1 MMAGDAMNIETRDPV
16 CGMTVDPDKARFTHD
31 HEGTTYLFC
40 CGGCQAAFR
49 TDPEA
54 FLRAREEAAGNGAAG
69 DGHPPDDHAAAHRG
83 HAADHPAT
91 AGGGRAGHHRGAAA
105 RESAHAGGAASTVY
119 VCPMCPD
126 VRETEPVPCP
136 SCGMAL
142 EPELAAP
149 PPVAVEYTCPM
160 HPEVVRTEPGACPA
174 CGMALEPRAVTQE
187 EAPNPE
193 LADMTRRFRIAAAIG
208 LPVFGIAMTEMAA
221 GASALP
227 LSRTVSNWIQLACAA
242 PVVLWAGRPFFE
254 RGWASIVNRS
264 PNMFT
269 LIALGVGAAFLYS
282 AAATVAPGSFPAGF
296 RMEGGVEP
304 YFDTAV
310 VIIVLVLLG
319 QVLELRARQ
328 RTGAAL
334 RSLLGLAPAIAHR
347 IDGGDTVAQAAD
359 RAEAVETG
367 DASGHDAPDED
378 VPLAA
383 VRTGDLLRVRPG
395 ERVPVDG
402 VVVDGRSAV
411 DESMVSGEPIPVEK
425 GPGDAV
431 IGATVNGTGSLTM
444 RAERVGAETLLAQI
458 VRMVSEAQR
467 SRAPIQRVADRLASW
482 FVPAVV
488 AVAVAAF
495 AGWSLWG
502 PEPRLALALVSAVA
516 VLIIACPC
524 ALGLATPMA
533 IMVGTGRG
541 ATAGV
546 LIRDA
551 AALETLERVDTL
563 IVDKTGTLTEGE
575 PRVRTVAPAPPP
587 EMGEALKGAVAALG
601 KGVRAAVL
609 AAGKAAD
616 HATVLAAI
624 GADGQIGGS
633 GRRRQRNSRRRGD
646 RGGEEG
652 AGSSGQLMTIAGR
665 LEQVVTAKATEL
677 LAPKAITEDELLRL
691 ASAVER
697 GSEHPL
703 AAAIVAEAERRGVSA
718 AVATDFESETG
729 RGVAGRVGRTAVRV
743 GTRSFLADH
752 GIDVDVLDMI
762 REASDGPAETIVF
775 VAVDGKPVGLIGV
788 VDPLKASTPEALDL
802 LRREGLRIVMATGD
816 SRATAEAVAAEVGID
831 PADVVAEVLPADK
844 RRLVADEQARG
855 RTVAMAGDGINDA
868 PALAEAAVGIAMGT
882 GTDVAMESAGIT
894 LVRGDLRAIARARRL
909 SRATMRNVRQNLVL
923 AFVYNGVGV
932 PVAAGL
938 LYPFIGLLISPIWA
952 SAAMTLSSLSVV
964 GNALRLR
971 RVEL

>member
-1 MMAGDAMNIETRDPV
+1 MMAGDAMKIETRDPV

-54 FLRAREEAAGNGAAG
+54 FLRVREEAAGNGAAG
-69 DGHPPDDHAAAHRG
+69 NGAGDGHPPDDHGAARRG
-83 HAADHPAT
+83 HDADPPAT
-91 AGGGRAGHHRGAAA
+91 GRGGRAGHHHGAA

-119 VCPMCPD
+119 VCPMCPE

-142 EPELAAP
+142 EPELAAAP
-149 PPVAVEYTCPM
+149 PAAVEYTCPM
-160 HPEVVRTEPGACPA
+160 HPEVVRDQPGACPA

-208 LPVFGIAMTEMAA
+208 LPVFGIAMTEMVA

-254 RGWASIVNRS
+254 RGWASILNRS

-328 RTGAAL
+328 RTGSAL
-334 RSLLGLAPAIAHR
+334 RSLLGLAPAVAHR
-347 IDGGDTVAQAAD
+347 IAAGGTVAQAAD

-367 DASGHDAPDED
+367 DASGHAAPDED

-467 SRAPIQRVADRLASW
+467 SRAPIQRVADHVARY
-482 FVPAVV
+482 FVPVVV
-488 AVAVAAF
+488 AVAVGAF
-495 AGWSLWG
+495 FGWAFWG
-502 PEPRLALALVSAVA
+502 PEPRLALGLVSAVA

-546 LIRDA
+546 LVRDA
-551 AALETLERVDTL
+551 AALEALERVDTL
-563 IVDKTGTLTEGE
+563 IVDKTGTLTEGK

-587 EMGEALKGAVAALG
+587 EMSE
-601 KGVRAAVL
+601 
-609 AAGKAAD
+609 
-616 HATVLAAI
+616 
-624 GADGQIGGS
+624 
-633 GRRRQRNSRRRGD
+633 
-646 RGGEEG
+646 
-652 AGSSGQLMTIAGR
+652 
-665 LEQVVTAKATEL
+665 
-677 LAPKAITEDELLRL
+677 AITEDELLRL

-729 RGVAGRVGRTAVRV
+729 RGVTGRVGRTAVRV

-752 GIDVDVLDMI
+752 GIDVDVLDTI
-762 REASDGPAETIVF
+762 REASDGPAETVVF
-775 VAVDGKPVGLIGV
+775 VAVDGIPAGLIGV
-788 VDPLKASTPEALDL
+788 VDHLKASTPEALDL

-844 RRLVADEQARG
+844 RRLVANEQARG

-909 SRATMRNVRQNLVL
+909 SRATMRNIRQNLVL

-938 LYPFIGLLISPIWA
+938 LYPVIGLLISPIWA

>member
-1 MMAGDAMNIETRDPV
+1 
-16 CGMTVDPDKARFTHD
+16 
-31 HEGTTYLFC
+31 
-40 CGGCQAAFR
+40 
-49 TDPEA
+49 
-54 FLRAREEAAGNGAAG
+54 
-69 DGHPPDDHAAAHRG
+69 
-83 HAADHPAT
+83 
-91 AGGGRAGHHRGAAA
+91 
-105 RESAHAGGAASTVY
+105 
-119 VCPMCPD
+119 
-126 VRETEPVPCP
+126 
-136 SCGMAL
+136 MAL
-142 EPELAAP
+142 EPEFAAP
-149 PPVAVEYTCPM
+149 PPVAVDYTCPM
-160 HPEVVRTEPGACPA
+160 HPEVVRDQPGACPA
-174 CGMALEPRAVTQE
+174 CGMALEPRTVAQE

-208 LPVFGIAMTEMAA
+208 FPVFGIAMTEMIA
-221 GASALP
+221 GAGVLP
-227 LSRTVSNWIQLACAA
+227 LSRTVSNWIQLACAM

-254 RGWASIVNRS
+254 RGWASVVNRS

-269 LIALGVGAAFLYS
+269 LIALGVGAAFVYS
-282 AAATVAPGSFPAGF
+282 AAATVVPDSFPDGF

-319 QVLELRARQ
+319 QVLELRARH

-334 RSLLGLAPAIAHR
+334 RSLLGLAPAVAHR
-347 IDGGDTVAQAAD
+347 IGHVDGVPGAD
-359 RAEAVETG
+359 ATG
-367 DASGHDAPDED
+367 ARDRD
-378 VPLAA
+378 VPLAE
-383 VRTGDLLRVRPG
+383 VRVGDLLRVRPG

-402 VVVDGRSAV
+402 VVIEGRSAV

-425 GPGDAV
+425 GPGNAV

-467 SRAPIQRVADRLASW
+467 SRAPIQRVADRLAGW

-495 AGWSLWG
+495 AGWTLWG

-563 IVDKTGTLTEGE
+563 VVDKTGTLTEGK
-575 PRVRTVAPAPPP
+575 PRVRTVAAAP
-587 EMGEALKGAVAALG
+587 
-601 KGVRAAVL
+601 
-609 AAGKAAD
+609 
-616 HATVLAAI
+616 
-624 GADGQIGGS
+624 
-633 GRRRQRNSRRRGD
+633 
-646 RGGEEG
+646 GGE
-652 AGSSGQLMTIAGR
+652 
-665 LEQVVTAKATEL
+665 VD
-677 LAPKAITEDELLRL
+677 EDELLRL
-691 ASAVER
+691 AAGVER
-697 GSEHPL
+697 PSEHPL
-703 AAAIVAEAERRGVSA
+703 ASAIVAEADARGVPA
-718 AVATDFESETG
+718 VVATDFASETG
-729 RGVAGRVGRTAVRV
+729 SGVAGSVDARRVVV
-743 GTRSFLADH
+743 GNASFLEAQ
-752 GIDVDVLDMI
+752 GIDVGDLPAVANEARGRGETVVL
-762 REASDGPAETIVF
+762 
-775 VAVDGKPVGLIGV
+775 VAVEGRPAGVIGV
-788 VDPLKASTPEALDL
+788 VDPIKASTPEALAM
-802 LRREGLRIVMATGD
+802 LRRDGLRIVMATGD
-816 SRATAEAVAAEVGID
+816 SRATAAAVAAEVGIE

-909 SRATMRNVRQNLVL
+909 SRATMRNVRQNLAL

>member
-1 MMAGDAMNIETRDPV
+1 MAGDAMNVETRDPV

-136 SCGMAL
+136 SCGMVL

-431 IGATVNGTGSLTM
+431 IGATVNGTGSLKM

-575 PRVRTVAPAPPP
+575 PRVRTVASAP
-587 EMGEALKGAVAALG
+587 
-601 KGVRAAVL
+601 
-609 AAGKAAD
+609 
-616 HATVLAAI
+616 
-624 GADGQIGGS
+624 GG
-633 GRRRQRNSRRRGD
+633 D
-646 RGGEEG
+646 
-652 AGSSGQLMTIAGR
+652 ID
-665 LEQVVTAKATEL
+665 
-677 LAPKAITEDELLRL
+677 EDELLGL
-691 ASAVER
+691 ASGVER
-697 GSEHPL
+697 VSEHPL
-703 AAAIVAEAERRGVSA
+703 AGAIIAEADARGLPPV
-718 AVATDFESETG
+718 VAGDFASETG
-729 RGVAGRVGRTAVRV
+729 GGVLGSVDARRVVV
-743 GTRSFLADH
+743 GTARFLEAR
-752 GIDVDVLDMI
+752 GIDAGALAAAAD
-762 REASDGPAETIVF
+762 EARGRGETVVF
-775 VAVDGKPVGLIGV
+775 VAVDGVPVGVIGV
-788 VDPLKASTPEALDL
+788 VDPIKASTPEALDL

-844 RRLVADEQARG
+844 RRLVAHEQARG

-909 SRATMRNVRQNLVL
+909 SRATMRNVRQNLAL